1 MTFPLVEAKI
11 ASIRREAAEPRTT
24 VLVRLYRVDDGGLD
38 AQGQQVYTR
47 TLRRSRLIKHL
58 GVIASNAEIVVAV
71 RARVLEW
78 LDDLGITISKDRLVC
93 SL

>member
-1 MTFPLVEAKI
+1 MVFPFVEAKI
-11 ASIRREAAEPRTT
+11 AMIRREDAEPRTT
-24 VLVRLYRVDDGGLD
+24 VLVRLYRVDDGGT

-47 TLRRSRLIKHL
+47 TLRRSRLVKRI
-58 GVIASNAEIVVAV
+58 GVLASDAEIVVAV

-78 LDDLGITISKDRLVC
+78 LDDLGIAIPKNRLVC